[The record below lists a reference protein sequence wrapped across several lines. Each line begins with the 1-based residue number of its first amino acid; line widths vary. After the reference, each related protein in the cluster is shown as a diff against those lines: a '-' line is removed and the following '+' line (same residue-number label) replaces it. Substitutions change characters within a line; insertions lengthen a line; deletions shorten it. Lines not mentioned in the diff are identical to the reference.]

1 MKCKRRVLICI
12 MFLLCVLVSAI
23 LYYFEFF
30 SASSYEINEN
40 TIMKTKEKKT
50 DIRESE
56 DPLEYIIEYAR
67 VVRKVKNR
75 EIDINLPQIIFIH
88 EEKETLENEINKTL
102 YKAATNWMTYDFLGM
117 EISQLHPQITCHS
130 GKYLSVLLC
139 YHLDSGR
146 GDTLVNYIVVDMTNG
161 DRVFLKDIVN
171 DEKELASQIK
181 KGERIHAARASVFDQ
196 YETDHSLHEYI
207 SEKTETDILEIIK
220 NCSKEEKE
228 FSFVYEAG
236 QYVPTIWRKSGFY
249 IEGNCIVI
257 DCGDPHICIHIDE
270 VL

>member
-1 MKCKRRVLICI
+1 MNYKKRVLICI
-12 MFLLCVLVSAI
+12 MFLFCVLVSAI
-23 LYYFEFF
+23 LFNFEVF
-30 SASSYEINEN
+30 SVSPYENNEN
-40 TIMKTKEKKT
+40 TTVKTKEKIAN
-50 DIRESE
+50 IRENE
-56 DPLEYIIEYAR
+56 DSLEYIIEYTR
-67 VVRKVKNR
+67 VVREVKNR

-117 EISQLHPQITCHS
+117 EISQLHSQITCHN
-130 GKYLSVLLC
+130 GKFLSVLLR

-146 GDTLVNYIVVDMTNG
+146 GDTLVNYIVIDMTNG
-161 DRVFLKDIVN
+161 NRVFLKDIIN
-171 DEKELASQIK
+171 DEKELASRIK
-181 KGERIHAARASVFDQ
+181 REEGIHAVRASVIDQ
-196 YETDHSLHEYI
+196 YETDRSLHEYLL
-207 SEKTETDILEIIK
+207 EKTETDILEIIK

-228 FSFVYEAG
+228 FPFVYESG
-236 QYVPTIWRKSGFY
+236 QSVPTIWRKSGFY